1 LTVATGLRIVSLPFV
16 TCASRRSNLEY
27 RNREVSSRK
36 LLIQREAENSI
47 ELNSRQIGVGL
58 QQRADLGRAIAEG
71 ARPDPARSMARAA
84 A

>member
-1 LTVATGLRIVSLPFV
+1 V

-36 LLIQREAENSI
+36 LLIQREAQNTA
-47 ELNSRQIGVGL
+47 ELNSRQIF
-58 QQRADLGRAIAEG
+58 LGRSRAPTSPARSPR